1 MGDASSIGR
10 RRLVAH
16 RIAGE
21 RLAGPAEVVRWMGA
35 VQAQDYGQALW
46 AIGLRTRAATV
57 TDVERAIAERAIVLT
72 WPMRGTLHFVPAED
86 ARWMLD
92 LLTPRVLAAGRARL
106 AQLGLDDG
114 TLERSQA
121 LFRAVLAGGNRLTRP
136 ALLEV
141 LRDAGIDPAGQ
152 RGYHLLARAAQA
164 GILCLGPLEGKQQ
177 TFALLDEWVP
187 APRRLAREEALATL
201 THRYVASHGPATHHD
216 FAHWSGLTVA
226 EARRG
231 FEAAAAALSAQTV
244 DGTTYWTAGDA
255 DGSTPPA
262 SAQPY
267 LLPGF
272 DEFLLGYR
280 DRAAV
285 LNPAHAHKVVPGKN
299 GIFLPIVVQGG
310 QVIGTWR
317 GSRKKNIVTVTVA
330 TFTDH
335 PLTAE
340 SWAQA
345 AQRYQAF
352 LGTRP

>member
-1 MGDASSIGR
+1 
-10 RRLVAH
+10 
-16 RIAGE
+16 
-21 RLAGPAEVVRWMGA
+21 MGA

-57 TDVERAIAERAIVLT
+57 ADVERAIAERAIVLT

-92 LLTPRVLAAGRARL
+92 LLAPRVLAAGRGRL

-114 TLERSQA
+114 TLERSQT
-121 LFRAVLAGGNRLTRP
+121 LFRTVLAGGNRRTRP
-136 ALLEV
+136 ALLEM

-152 RGYHLLARAAQA
+152 RGYHLLARAALA
-164 GILCLGPLEGKQQ
+164 GLLCLGPLEGKQQ
-177 TFALLDEWVP
+177 TFALLEEWVP
-187 APRRLAREEALATL
+187 VPRRLARDQALATL
-201 THRYVASHGPATHHD
+201 TQRYVASHGPATHHD

-231 FEAAAAALSAQTV
+231 FEAADGLSAQTV

-262 SAQPY
+262 LAQAY

-285 LNPAHAHKVVPGKN
+285 LNPAHAHMVVPGKN
-299 GIFLPIVVQGG
+299 GIFLPTVVQGG

-317 GSRKKNIVTVTVA
+317 GRRKKDRGTVTVA

-335 PLTAE
+335 PLAEE

-345 AQRYQAF
+345 AQRYQVF